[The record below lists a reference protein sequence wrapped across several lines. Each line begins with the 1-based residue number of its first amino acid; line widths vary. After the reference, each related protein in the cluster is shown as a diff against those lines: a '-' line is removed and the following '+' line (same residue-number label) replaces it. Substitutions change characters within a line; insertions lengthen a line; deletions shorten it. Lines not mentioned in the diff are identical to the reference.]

1 MQQQM
6 SLFELKDNGFIS
18 PEQRRIS
25 KENAYFKL
33 FCDKTLEDLGASD
46 KTINKTYHAPDKHP
60 ILEAFW
66 TAQTIALEKLYA
78 ALDERFLRPYA
89 GSFQIR
95 RDDETLQ
102 KIEYKFE
109 PDYHVSD
116 KPRKTPPRPRLQFFS
131 EEASPI
137 SCTGY
142 RNEFLN
148 IIPFSEVGTMEEL
161 IKWTVKSIVKSDDC
175 QIIF

>member
-1 MQQQM
+1 MQEQIT
-6 SLFELKDNGFIS
+6 LFELKDSGFIS

-25 KENAYFKL
+25 KENPFFKL
-33 FCDKTLEDLGASD
+33 FDEKTLADLGVSD
-46 KTINKTYHAPDKHP
+46 ETTNKAYYAPDKHP

-66 TAQTIALEKLYA
+66 TAQTIALEKLYT

-89 GSFQIR
+89 GSFQISR
-95 RDDETLQ
+95 EDGTLQ
-102 KIEYKFE
+102 TINYEFE
-109 PDYHVSD
+109 PDYHVAE

-148 IIPFSEVGTMEEL
+148 IIPFSQVSTMEEL
-161 IKWTVKSIVKSDDC
+161 VTWIVRSIVKRDDC
-175 QIIF
+175 RIIF

>member
-1 MQQQM
+1 MQAQL
-6 SLFELKDNGFIS
+6 SLFELKDSVFVS
-18 PEQRRIS
+18 SEQRKIS
-25 KENAYFKL
+25 EKNPYFKL
-33 FCDKTLEDLGASD
+33 FSEKSLEDLGAND
-46 KTINKTYHAPDKHP
+46 HETNKTYYAPDKHP

-66 TAQTIALEKLYA
+66 TAQTIALEQLYL
-78 ALDERFLRPYA
+78 ALDERFLRPYS
-89 GSFQIR
+89 GSFQIGR
-95 RDDETLQ
+95 EDGTLQ
-102 KIEYKFE
+102 QINYEFE

-148 IIPFSEVGTMEEL
+148 IIPFSKVSTMEEL
-161 IKWTVKSIVKSDDC
+161 VELTVKSIVKQGDC
-175 QIIF
+175 QIFF